1 MVILCPDK
9 NVGDFMK
16 PFAVL
21 VSVCFVLLLSGC
33 NTMEGIGKDVGAAGD
48 ALEKS
53 ASDNKGY

>member
-1 MVILCPDK
+1 
-9 NVGDFMK
+9 MK

-33 NTMEGIGKDVGAAGD
+33 NTMEGIGKDVGVAGD

>member
-1 MVILCPDK
+1 
-9 NVGDFMK
+9 MK

-21 VSVCFVLLLSGC
+21 LSICFVLLLSGC